1 MAPPAPYVSRVPFES
16 VHPKTLAVYCSDG
29 RFTEA
34 VEDLAHHL
42 GHSRIDTMTL
52 PGGPAL
58 LNRWAS
64 DYLESAGFTKAANF
78 LIEGHHI
85 EDVLLLAHAGC
96 GYYHAKHSAL
106 GPEFA
111 VEQQLKDLHF
121 GAKELQTAYPHLRI
135 HLFYVRPKGNTVE
148 FEPIPREA

>member
-1 MAPPAPYVSRVPFES
+1 MSAPAPYVSRVPFES
-16 VHPKTLAVYCSDG
+16 VHPKALAVYCSDG

-42 GHSRIDTMTL
+42 GHSRIDTLTL

-64 DYLESAGFTKAANF
+64 DYLESEGIMRAARF

-96 GYYHAKHSAL
+96 GYYQSRHGAL
-106 GPEFA
+106 GPEISA
-111 VEQQLKDLHF
+111 EQQLKDLHF
-121 GAKELQTAYPHLRI
+121 GAKELQIAYPHLRI
-135 HLFYVRPKGNTVE
+135 HLYLAHPQGTTVE
-148 FEPIPREA
+148 FRPISREG